1 MNFCVVHVSC
11 ACAIVVRRVES
22 VRMKKMEAIDEVKVW
37 FLIHTLLDEKN

>member
-22 VRMKKMEAIDEVKVW
+22 VRMKKMEAIDEEGLVVVE
-37 FLIHTLLDEKN
+37 IGRAHV